1 MPSARQHMVLVCLF
15 VVTISLFLYEGM
27 QEEEEVESES
37 TPMSQKLTALKVKCE
52 LDVGS
57 LTKIYLDYCIR
68 YGFENA
74 AVSQA
79 LHRMHQGKQHNMTP
93 QGSNDTKSHQVAIE
107 KAQFTRIRDSTLVL
121 PRALPN
127 WMVQQIMFQ

>member
-1 MPSARQHMVLVCLF
+1 MVLVSLF
-15 VVTISLFLYEGM
+15 VVAISLFVYEGM

-68 YGFENA
+68 YGFGNA
-74 AVSQA
+74 DVSQA
-79 LHRMHQGKQHNMTP
+79 LHRMHQGKQHNTQ
-93 QGSNDTKSHQVAIE
+93 QGSNDTKSHQVATE
-107 KAQFTRIRDSTLVL
+107 KAQFTRTRVPTLVL

-127 WMVQQIMFQ
+127 WMVQQIMFR